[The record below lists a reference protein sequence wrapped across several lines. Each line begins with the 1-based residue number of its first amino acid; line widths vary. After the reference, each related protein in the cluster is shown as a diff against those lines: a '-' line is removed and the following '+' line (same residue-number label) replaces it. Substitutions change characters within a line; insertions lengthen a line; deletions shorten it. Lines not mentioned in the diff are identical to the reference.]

1 MNFIEAIQAGFRQY
15 GSASGRAR
23 RSEFWYWTLFS
34 IIVSAITAGVD
45 YLVFPGGSLGPVQSV
60 ANLALLLPS
69 WAVSIRRLHDIN
81 RTGYWVLIAFTV
93 VGILLLIYWACLK
106 GTDGDNDFGP
116 DPLRSPA
123 A

>member
-1 MNFIEAIQAGFRQY
+1 MNFIESIQAGFRTIRQRLRPRAPI
-15 GSASGRAR
+15 GILVLDALQHHRERHHGRRGLPGLSGRLAR
-23 RSEFWYWTLFS
+23 PG
-34 IIVSAITAGVD
+34 AIG
-45 YLVFPGGSLGPVQSV
+45 

-93 VGILLLIYWACLK
+93 IGILLLIYWACLK
-106 GTDGDNDFGP
+106 GTDGDNDYGP
-116 DPLRSPA
+116 DPLRGPA